1 MYENYASA
9 GHPQKKMSNYFNVIK
24 PCLVKPQ
31 DLSLSVSDVIPIPQ
45 LHCHIGVGNWGWD
58 WVKTA
63 LGESRYEELLQW
75 SRQRSVTIRGYHG
88 SGLDG
93 NNCKNFFKASK
104 DLHLLLGSDISMP
117 ITDMLKKFNLVTRAC
132 FSREL
137 SPDWRE
143 VLGSWV
149 TSVWELIS
157 YSKYQMHI
165 KINIP
170 WKLHLL
176 VCYLKPFLEKTGQ
189 GMADLTH

>member
-1 MYENYASA
+1 MYQNYASA
-9 GHPQKKMSNYFNVIK
+9 GHPQKMSNYFNVIK
-24 PCLVKPQ
+24 PCLVKPL

-75 SRQRSVTIRGYHG
+75 SRQKSVTIQGYHG

-117 ITDMLKKFNLVTRAC
+117 ITDMLKKFDLVTKAC
-132 FSREL
+132 LSRER

-143 VLGSWV
+143 VLDSWI

-157 YSKYQMHI
+157 YSKFQMHV

-170 WKLHLL
+170 
-176 VCYLKPFLEKTGQ
+176 
-189 GMADLTH
+189 